1 VAGVREK
8 LLAAQ
13 RAGVK
18 VVVFPKGNEV
28 DLKSL
33 EEEVKGGLQVVLAD
47 DLDRLA
53 DLVLLGKES

>member
-1 VAGVREK
+1 M
-8 LLAAQ
+8 AAAY

-18 VVVFPKGNEV
+18 VAVFPKGNKV
-28 DLKSL
+28 DLKNL

-53 DLVLLGKES
+53 DLVLRGE